1 MLLITGFP
9 ICLCP
14 HLLFKNLE
22 TTSFRSLAYKRNMK
36 QDTQVLDNIASKF
49 DMKNRIK
56 FWIATNYRTHIVTI
70 FAHLLP
76 QLGAVYL

>member
-1 MLLITGFP
+1 MLFKTVFP
-9 ICLCP
+9 IGLCP

-36 QDTQVLDNIASKF
+36 QDTQVLDNITSKF

-56 FWIATNYRTHIVTI
+56 FRIATNYRTHIVTI
-70 FAHLLP
+70 CAHLLP
-76 QLGAVYL
+76 QLGVVYL